1 LEAHFPQT
9 AAFLNQVLTTQDFLG
24 SLAPIEQGL
33 LTSLKAD
40 GARLLEWVLHH
51 PDRPL
56 AQDQARPGEE
66 DFGMRGKTVL
76 TVLGWINLRRRYYY
90 DAARQQGRFALDEG
104 LKLVDSY
111 SPLVSQWM
119 CRASASAGSYHAA
132 SGDLLAYAGLAIDER
147 QLQRLVQR
155 LGPDLAQWR
164 AAQPAG
170 LDPRRA
176 EVFCVS
182 ADGTG
187 APMRRKELRG
197 RKGKQPDGSARTRE
211 IKVGAIF
218 THRRP
223 QGKDRPLRDYEATTY
238 VADILPARD
247 FGARLRQEAFIR
259 GLARAQT
266 VVFLGDGAAWVWKL
280 ARINFPTAV
289 CILDFYHAA
298 EHLAQ
303 LADAL
308 YGEGTAQAKQ
318 QFRRWRRALLKDQL
332 SAVIAQ
338 AKTDLPKGKAAQK
351 VARKQIAYLER
362 NQKRMTYRTFR
373 QAGYFIGSGVV
384 EAACKTVVGQRFKQ
398 SGMLWSG
405 KGLCRLLP
413 IRCALL
419 SGWFDEFWMHFNAPA
434 KECLAAA

>member
-1 LEAHFPQT
+1 M
-9 AAFLNQVLTTQDFLG
+9 G
-24 SLAPIEQGL
+24 SLAPLEQGL
-33 LTSLKAD
+33 LESLKAD

-51 PDRPL
+51 PDRPVV
-56 AQDQARPGEE
+56 QDQARPGEE
-66 DFGMRGKTVL
+66 DFGMRGKMVL
-76 TVLGWINLRRRYYY
+76 TALGWISLRRRYYY
-90 DAARQQGRFALDEG
+90 DAARQQGRCALDEV

-119 CRASASAGSYHAA
+119 CRASASAGSYQAA
-132 SGDLLAYAGLAIDER
+132 SGDLRVYAGLAIDAR
-147 QLQRLVQR
+147 QFQRLVQC
-155 LGPDLAQWR
+155 LGPNMAQWR

-170 LDPRRA
+170 LDPREA

-223 QGKDRPLRDYEATTY
+223 QGQDRPLRDYGATTY
-238 VADILPARD
+238 VADILSAED
-247 FGARLRQEAFIR
+247 FGTRLRQEAFLR

-308 YGEGTAQAKQ
+308 YGEGTVKAKQ
-318 QFRRWRRALLKDQL
+318 QFRRWRRALLKDKV
-332 SAVIAQ
+332 AEVIAQ
-338 AKTDLPKGKAAQK
+338 AKKDLPKGPTAQK
-351 VARKQIAYLER
+351 LARQQIAYLER
-362 NQKRMTYRTFR
+362 NQKRMAYRTYR

-398 SGMLWSG
+398 SGMLWSS
-405 KGLCRLLP
+405 KGLRHLLP

-419 SGWFDEFWMHFNAPA
+419 SGWFDEFWQHFNAPL
-434 KECLAAA
+434 KESLAAA